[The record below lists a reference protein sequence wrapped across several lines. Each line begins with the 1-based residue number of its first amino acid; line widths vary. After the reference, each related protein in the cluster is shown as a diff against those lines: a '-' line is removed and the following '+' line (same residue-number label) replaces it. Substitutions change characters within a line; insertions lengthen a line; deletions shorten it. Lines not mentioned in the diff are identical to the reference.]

1 MTFWDR
7 AATLQIGP
15 KLYNLSNL
23 YFTFDVPFVDSEEL
37 NTAKITA
44 HNLSKATRSEIKRGM
59 VVIVN
64 AGYAGDL
71 GCIFV
76 GKVSRCVSKQQGT
89 EWLTTITAAT
99 ALDEW
104 LTSEVNKTY
113 AAGSKASAI
122 LKDLLNIFGVEIGTF
137 ELVVDKEYP
146 RGKVCKG
153 KVKDI
158 VREIATLD
166 CKSRFLIRNGTIIIN
181 DPTKGQNMG
190 YLLSAATGLLKATD
204 EMEDTEPV
212 TNQTTIDDGGEAEE
226 QTYTRRCLLN
236 YHLAAANVVTI
247 QERILNGAF
256 LIKAGRHIG
265 NPTGDWVTEIEVKPV

>member
-15 KLYNLSNL
+15 KLYDLSKL
-23 YFTFDVPFVDSEEL
+23 YFTFDIPFVDSEEL
-37 NTAKITA
+37 NTGTITA
-44 HNLSKATRSEIKRGM
+44 HNLSKATRSEIKKGM
-59 VVIVN
+59 VVIIN
-64 AGYAGDL
+64 AGYVGDL

-89 EWLTTITAAT
+89 EWITTITAAT

-113 AAGSKASAI
+113 AAGSKASSI

-137 ELVVDKEYP
+137 ELVVDKDYP

-153 KVKDI
+153 KVKDV

-166 CKSRFLIRNGTIIIN
+166 CKSRFLIRNGTVIIN

-190 YLLSAATGLLKATD
+190 YLLSSATGLLKATD

-236 YHLAAANVVTI
+236 YHLAAADVVTI

-256 LIKAGRHIG
+256 LVKAGRHTG

>member
-1 MTFWDR
+1 MRFWKR

-15 KLYNLSNL
+15 NLYDLSKL
-23 YFTFDVPFVDSEEL
+23 YFTFEVPFVDSEEL
-37 NTAKITA
+37 GTATITA

-59 VVIVN
+59 AVILN
-64 AGYAGDL
+64 AGYEGDI

-76 GKVSRCVSKQQGT
+76 GKISRAVSKKQGT
-89 EWLTTITAAT
+89 EWITTITAAE

-122 LKDLLNIFGVEIGTF
+122 VKDLLNIFGVEIGTF
-137 ELVVDKEYP
+137 ELVIDKEYP

-153 KVKDI
+153 KVKDVVKEI
-158 VREIATLD
+158 VTLD
-166 CKSRFLIRNGTIIIN
+166 CKSRFLIRNSTVIIN
-181 DPTKGQNMG
+181 DPTNGQNMG
-190 YLLSAATGLLKATD
+190 YLLSPDTGLLKATD

-212 TNQTTIDDGGEAEE
+212 TNQTTIDSGEEAEE

-236 YHLAAANVVTI
+236 YHLGPADVVTI
-247 QERILNGAF
+247 SSSSLNGAV
-256 LIKAGRHIG
+256 LIKSGRHIG
-265 NPTGDWVTEIEVKPV
+265 NPTADWVTEIEVKPV

>member
-71 GCIFV
+71 SG
-76 GKVSRCVSKQQGT
+76 
-89 EWLTTITAAT
+89 TAAT

-236 YHLAAANVVTI
+236 YHLAAADVVTI

-256 LIKAGRHIG
+256 LIKAGRHTG

>member
-1 MTFWDR
+1 MGPGGHSPDR
-7 AATLQIGP
+7 AEALQP
-15 KLYNLSNL
+15 SNL

-89 EWLTTITAAT
+89 EWMTTITAAT

-181 DPTKGQNMG
+181 DPTKGQTLG
-190 YLLSAATGLLKATD
+190 GGPGARHQPDHHRRRRGGRGTD
-204 EMEDTEPV
+204 LYP
-212 TNQTTIDDGGEAEE
+212 A
-226 QTYTRRCLLN
+226 LP
-236 YHLAAANVVTI
+236 A
-247 QERILNGAF
+247 
-256 LIKAGRHIG
+256 
-265 NPTGDWVTEIEVKPV
+265 

>member
-1 MTFWDR
+1 MTFWKR

-15 KLYNLSNL
+15 KVYDLSKL
-23 YFTFDVPFVDSEEL
+23 YFTFDIPFVDSEEL
-37 NTAKITA
+37 NTAKINA
-44 HNLSKATRSEIKRGM
+44 YNLSKATRSEIKKGM
-59 VVIVN
+59 AVIIN
-64 AGYAGDL
+64 AGYEGDI

-76 GKVSRCVSKQQGT
+76 GKVSRAASKQQGT
-89 EWLTTITAAT
+89 DWITSITAAT

-122 LKDLLNIFGVEIGTF
+122 LSDLLNIFGVEIGTF
-137 ELVVDKEYP
+137 ELVEDKEYP

-153 KVKDI
+153 KVKDV
-158 VREIATLD
+158 VREIVTSD
-166 CKSRFLIRNGTIIIN
+166 CKSRFLIRNNTVIIN
-181 DPTKGQNMG
+181 DPTKGLNLG
-190 YLLSAATGLLKATD
+190 YTLSAETGLLKATE

-212 TNQTTIDDGGEAEE
+212 TNQTTIDSWEEAEE

-236 YHLAAANVVTI
+236 YHMAAADVVTI
-247 QERILNGAF
+247 KERVLNGSF
-256 LIKAGRHIG
+256 LIKSGRHVG